1 MEKDNKI
8 LLGAVLILLV
18 AMVSFNFNTL
28 TGEVTSAKT
37 RATITVSPSDVYF
50 NYNEL
55 NQQTTKSVE
64 LTVDVENGKVINEV
78 WLYRDNGERVERTD
92 NKLCSPNDANT
103 ATYCGPGV
111 YKVSAS
117 LSTDKEEGDY
127 YFRINSKPSAG
138 AGLGKVAFNSNVVT
152 VSKFANPNKFEY
164 P

>member
-37 RATITVSPSDVYF
+37 RATITVSPSYVYF

-78 WLYRDNGERVERTD
+78 WLCIIRTT
-92 NKLCSPNDANT
+92 KFIVCS
-103 ATYCGPGV
+103 
-111 YKVSAS
+111 
-117 LSTDKEEGDY
+117 
-127 YFRINSKPSAG
+127 
-138 AGLGKVAFNSNVVT
+138 FNSFAKAVT
-152 VSKFANPNKFEY
+152 KVCAGFLE
-164 P
+164 